1 MFRNAEYRV
10 ALRNSLS
17 AASNDDEGRVPV
29 VASPKVRIQSTS
41 KLVNR
46 FLVLMK

>member
-17 AASNDDEGRVPV
+17 AANTDVEGRVPV
-29 VASPKVRIQSTS
+29 VASPKVTS
-41 KLVNR
+41 KR
-46 FLVLMK
+46 GSGPY